1 MGITFFLFLVPV
13 QFTEQ
18 TYQPGTTVFGK
29 CQASCNNGM
38 NAILL
43 KYCEVGGRGGEMP
56 LQQPEYYFDAN
67 WFICC
72 CFFRFFLSLFD
83 GSMSFS
89 YPFKGAILT

>member
-1 MGITFFLFLVPV
+1 
-13 QFTEQ
+13 
-18 TYQPGTTVFGK
+18 
-29 CQASCNNGM
+29 M
-38 NAILL
+38 NVILL
-43 KYCEVGGRGGEMP
+43 KYCEEGGRGGEMP

-89 YPFKGAILT
+89 YPFKGAILTWMEYRITLPVSVCLHLFVKHSLLYDRVCAIREKC